1 VTGLAEEADALFGQ
15 VRGVMSAIPADR
27 LDALAQAIAR
37 ARICALYGQGRAGL
51 VMEAFTMRLHHLG
64 VEAHAVG
71 AMNASPVGPGDL
83 FLVNAAMGDLPTA
96 LALIGSAR
104 RAGAGVAL
112 FTAAVD
118 SAAAADADHVVPIPA
133 PMGRGVDPTGPLV
146 MGGAYEWALWG
157 ATELLVHR
165 LMRLLGVTQDAMWAR
180 HANLL

>member
-1 VTGLAEEADALFGQ
+1 
-15 VRGVMSAIPADR
+15 
-27 LDALAQAIAR
+27 
-37 ARICALYGQGRAGL
+37 
-51 VMEAFTMRLHHLG
+51 MRLHHLG
-64 VEAHAVG
+64 VNAHAVG

-104 RAGAGVAL
+104 RAGARRR
-112 FTAAVD
+112 AVHGCGRQRRGGGRRPRG
-118 SAAAADADHVVPIPA
+118 ADPGPH
-133 PMGRGVDPTGPLV
+133 GRGVDPTGPLV